1 VAKKHNT
8 NIKRLQSRIEDL
20 EYECAQVRE
29 DFRNLLAHIDGML
42 AQTNKEIADLQFQDE
57 LQFAASVTQ
66 LIAIKKTL
74 SVLSLV
80 GQQIWANRVK
90 EGQNGIS

>member
-1 VAKKHNT
+1 
-8 NIKRLQSRIEDL
+8 
-20 EYECAQVRE
+20 
-29 DFRNLLAHIDGML
+29 
-42 AQTNKEIADLQFQDE
+42 LQFQDE

-90 EGQNGIS
+90 EGT